1 MSRAI
6 GSKISRA
13 VVRDKPNAIQSA
25 PNSVAAAMAAKRAS
39 RVQTSVVSDSTAM
52 LPMISWLSEIGRTTR
67 RWPPSNVATGVALG
81 WRDRRPAGRGSTE
94 ASGRM

>member
-13 VVRDKPNAIQSA
+13 VVRDKPSAIQKA
-25 PNSVAAAMAAKRAS
+25 PNSVPATMAANRAS

-67 RWPPSNVATGVALG
+67 SRLPSNRATASVLG
-81 WRDRRPAGRGSTE
+81 CLASFVRAGLDE
-94 ASGRM
+94 IPGRM

>member
-13 VVRDKPNAIQSA
+13 VVRDRPNAIQKA
-25 PNSVAAAMAAKRAS
+25 PNSVPATMAAKRAS

-52 LPMISWLSEIGRTTR
+52 LPMISSLSEIGRTTR
-67 RWPPSNVATGVALG
+67 RRPPSNTATASTPGRLASSGGVGLDEMPG
-81 WRDRRPAGRGSTE
+81 RR
-94 ASGRM
+94 